1 MSLQPTTAPT
11 RETPSPPAPRI
22 PRRIIALRLPWWPTE
37 RLVRRC
43 PEARTHPFVTTGEI
57 RNRLVITA
65 ANPRATRAGLTP
77 GMPLAD
83 GRAIVPGVVVRSA
96 DPAADAL
103 ALERLARWADRFT
116 PRVMP
121 DGVDTIFLDIAGCAR
136 LFSGEKALMASLRTA
151 LEDFGLTVRLA
162 LADTPGAAWALAHY
176 GAEDPAVVPSGAGP
190 SGLMTA
196 LAELPVAAL
205 RLSDD
210 VAAGLDSFGLDRIC
224 TLSVMESVKLIRRFG
239 VEPVRR
245 LQQALG
251 QVDEPIIP
259 LRPLPPREAHR
270 AFAEPISTPS
280 DIRAAVDGLLDDL
293 CLELS
298 RAGEG
303 ARRLHL
309 VCHRVDGDRRSLTIG
324 TSRPLRRKKPLMGL
338 FAEKL
343 EQVEPGF
350 GIDEIT
356 LATDVVETIDEVQG
370 EWGGGDA
377 VRYRAAD
384 EADRVAMSSAGYR
397 GAGEASR
404 AAATSPAGYRGAGGV
419 DRVAMSTA
427 RYRAADE
434 EELADL
440 LDRLGN
446 RFGFGRIG
454 RPVPRQSWLPE
465 RAAGREPPLSGG
477 NGSAGHAKGDR
488 NGRPGSSVPHG
499 LSPDALPASAADWPV
514 ERRRPLRLIS
524 PPVPVEVVTAEPG
537 GPSPDRGDTPGP
549 TESGDICHG
558 LRGFRRQGRAH
569 QLHAVEGP
577 ERLECEWWREDAP
590 RRDYYL
596 AEDEMGCRYWVFR
609 EGGRGS
615 GTASTLEDTLRPE
628 GTSRWFLHGL
638 FA

>member
-1 MSLQPTTAPT
+1 MS
-11 RETPSPPAPRI
+11 
-22 PRRIIALRLPWWPTE
+22 
-37 RLVRRC
+37 
-43 PEARTHPFVTTGEI
+43 
-57 RNRLVITA
+57 
-65 ANPRATRAGLTP
+65 
-77 GMPLAD
+77 LAD
-83 GRAIVPGVVVRSA
+83 GRVIVPGLVVRPA

-121 DGVDTIFLDIAGCAR
+121 DGVDTIFLDIAGCDR
-136 LFSGEKALMASLRTA
+136 LFGGEEALMASLRIA

-162 LADTPGAAWALAHY
+162 LADTPGAAWALSHY

-190 SGLMTA
+190 SGLMDA
-196 LAELPVAAL
+196 LAELPVTAL
-205 RLSDD
+205 RLSAD
-210 VAAGLDSFGLDRIC
+210 VAAGLGSFGLDRIC

-309 VCHRVDGDRRSLTIG
+309 VCHRVDGDRRSLTVG

-350 GIDEIT
+350 GIDEIV
-356 LATDVVETIDEVQG
+356 LATDVVETIDEVQV
-370 EWGGGDA
+370 EWGGEGVA
-377 VRYRAAD
+377 RYRAAD
-384 EADRVAMSSAGYR
+384 EV
-397 GAGEASR
+397 
-404 AAATSPAGYRGAGGV
+404 ATSP
-419 DRVAMSTA
+419 A

-454 RPVPRQSWLPE
+454 RPMPRQSWLPE
-465 RAAGREPPLSGG
+465 RAAHREPPLSGG
-477 NGSAGHAKGDR
+477 NGSGGHARQER
-488 NGRPGSSVPHG
+488 NGGSGSSLSQG
-499 LSPDALPASAADWPV
+499 LSPGVLPASAADWPAD
-514 ERRRPLRLIS
+514 RLKPLRLFS
-524 PPVPVEVVTAEPG
+524 PPEAVDVVTAEPG
-537 GPSPDRGDTPGP
+537 GPLLS
-549 TESGDICHG
+549 
-558 LRGFRRQGRAH
+558 FRRQGRSH
-569 QLHAVEGP
+569 QMLAVEGP

-596 AEDEMGCRYWVFR
+596 VEDEMGCRYWLFR
-609 EGGRGS
+609 EGGGS
-615 GTASTLEDTLRPE
+615 QDSRHELPSATP
-628 GTSRWFLHGL
+628 RWFLHGV
-638 FA
+638 FG